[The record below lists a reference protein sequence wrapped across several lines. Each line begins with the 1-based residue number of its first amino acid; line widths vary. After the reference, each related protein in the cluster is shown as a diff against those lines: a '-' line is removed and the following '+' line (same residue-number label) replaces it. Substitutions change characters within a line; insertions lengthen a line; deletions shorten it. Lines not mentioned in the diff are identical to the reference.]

1 MGKKGTRVLI
11 KRPPGK
17 EVAPTDKFAFNKAFT
32 SERMK
37 FKINQIQQDLSV
49 SHDDCTCANYRR
61 RSRARQTSRSH
72 STACPSSKP
81 PSSAS

>member
-17 EVAPTDKFAFNKAFT
+17 EVEPTDKFAFNKAFT

-49 SHDDCTCANYRR
+49 SHDDCA
-61 RSRARQTSRSH
+61 
-72 STACPSSKP
+72 
-81 PSSAS
+81 